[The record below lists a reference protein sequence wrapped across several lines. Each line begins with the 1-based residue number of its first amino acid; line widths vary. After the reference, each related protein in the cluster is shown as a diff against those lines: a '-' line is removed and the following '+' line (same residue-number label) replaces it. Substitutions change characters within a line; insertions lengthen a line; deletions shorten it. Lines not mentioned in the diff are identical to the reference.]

1 MLSQARRR
9 KIINMINFAD
19 EKRRVLSIKEKIEEA
34 KMIAD
39 DYNLRLVMFLYA
51 ELREVKLITAHFNDM
66 ESAYAFYRSK
76 CGYMLGQY
84 WSYMGYVDSKW
95 DIRHGAYVSDLEKII
110 M

>member
-1 MLSQARRR
+1 M
-9 KIINMINFAD
+9 INMINFAD

-51 ELREVKLITAHFNDM
+51 ELGEVKLITAHFNDM
-66 ESAYAFYRSK
+66 ESAHAFYRNK
-76 CGYMLGQY
+76 CGYMLSQY
-84 WSYMGYVDSKW
+84 WSYMGYIDRKW